1 MLWTR
6 QSPDEISVPGRLQ
19 LMVAVEMRACR
30 RLSWAHPEEPDK
42 NLLKT
47 VLNWA
52 KGCQCQD
59 ASVGTVCSNTCVS
72 FFQYLSLD

>member
-19 LMVAVEMRACR
+19 LMVAVGMRACR
-30 RLSWAHPEEPDK
+30 RLSWADPEEPDK
-42 NLLKT
+42 SLLET

-52 KGCQCQD
+52 KVVSAKMPQLRL
-59 ASVGTVCSNTCVS
+59 SVLTPV
-72 FFQYLSLD
+72 FFSYNI